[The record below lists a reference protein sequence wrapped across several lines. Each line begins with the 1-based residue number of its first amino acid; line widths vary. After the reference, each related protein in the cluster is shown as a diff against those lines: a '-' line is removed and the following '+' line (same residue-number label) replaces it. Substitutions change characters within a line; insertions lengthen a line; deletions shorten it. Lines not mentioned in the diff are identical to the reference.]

1 MRRIPMLTLAFGLAL
16 APLSGAA
23 AQERGEITVE
33 PNIEYATRAGEPLL
47 LDAYLPAS
55 GNARPAVIWIHGG
68 KWAGG
73 DKADPSEVE
82 MSTTIASHG
91 FAVFSVNYSLAWKG
105 AVGYPAAVEDLQRA
119 VEWIRGH
126 AADFGIDPD
135 RIAAAGNSAGGH
147 LAALLATL
155 GEGSLADASRISAAL
170 SLSGPMDLE
179 ALLSYD
185 NENVRGAVEN
195 FLGCSDGCEDV
206 AREASPITHVDPSD
220 APVFLANSDQE
231 AIPLDQATSMADA
244 LGGSG
249 VPVELIEVPGT
260 QHGWGYWS
268 WRKAQGPT
276 NRPIPELFLGFL
288 GEHLNQDVQIQGA
301 PSSLPSVAAPTGAP
315 PTAADKQEQ
324 GEGAPAPP
332 VAGNP
337 KLEPAAGS
345 GDTGSNTG
353 LIVATAVAVGIA
365 AISLAMAL
373 VLLRRVRSAP
383 TPPDR
388 ERDDDA
394 LVDAGSRRS

>member
-1 MRRIPMLTLAFGLAL
+1 MRRIPILMLAIGLAL

-23 AQERGEITVE
+23 AQEQGGPTVE
-33 PNIEYATRAGEPLL
+33 TNIQYATRSGQPLL

-55 GNARPAVIWIHGG
+55 GSSLPAVIWIHGG

-105 AVGYPAAVEDLQRA
+105 AIGYPAAVEDLQRA
-119 VEWIRGH
+119 VEWIRAH
-126 AADFGIDPD
+126 AGDFGVDPA
-135 RIAAAGNSAGGH
+135 RIAAAGNSSGGH
-147 LAALLATL
+147 LAVLLATL
-155 GEGSLADASRISAAL
+155 GEGSLTDGSRIAAAL

-179 ALLSYD
+179 ALLTEE
-185 NENVRGAVEN
+185 NENVRGAVGN
-195 FLGCSDGCEDV
+195 FLGCSDGCEEL

-249 VPVELIEVPGT
+249 VPVELIQVHGT
-260 QHGWGYWS
+260 EHGWGYWS
-268 WRKAQGPT
+268 WQKLQGPT
-276 NRPIPELFLGFL
+276 RQPIPELFLGFL
-288 GEHLNQDVQIQGA
+288 GGHLDHDVRIQGA

-315 PTAADKQEQ
+315 PTAADKQEE
-324 GEGAPAPP
+324 EGTAPPPP
-332 VAGNP
+332 VAANP

-353 LIVATAVAVGIA
+353 LLVATAVAVGIA

-383 TPPDR
+383 APPER
-388 ERDDDA
+388 ERDDET
-394 LVDAGSRRS
+394 LVDAGSRRP